1 MAPLAEVVLAE
12 DRPAREELLSLYGSV
27 GWTAYTSDPDLLEAA
42 VAGSSY
48 VVTARAGGELVG
60 LARAVSD
67 DASICFLADLLIRAD
82 WQRRGLG
89 RRLAAAVLDRFGH
102 VRRHILL
109 ADADPALGAFYR
121 ALGFEEISSRG
132 AGALRAYIQLGTSQ
146 PSADH

>member
-1 MAPLAEVVLAE
+1 MPPLIDVALAE
-12 DRPAREELLSLYGSV
+12 DRPVRDELLSLYGSV
-27 GWTAYTSDPDLLEAA
+27 GWTAYTSDPEQLDAA

-67 DASICFLADLLIRAD
+67 DASICFIQDLLICPD

-89 RRLAAAVLDRFGH
+89 RRLAEAVLERYAH

-109 ADADPALGAFYR
+109 TDDDPAQAAFYR
-121 ALGFEEISSRG
+121 ALGFEEVSSRG
-132 AGALRAYIQLGTSQ
+132 GGNLRAYAKL
-146 PSADH
+146 AE